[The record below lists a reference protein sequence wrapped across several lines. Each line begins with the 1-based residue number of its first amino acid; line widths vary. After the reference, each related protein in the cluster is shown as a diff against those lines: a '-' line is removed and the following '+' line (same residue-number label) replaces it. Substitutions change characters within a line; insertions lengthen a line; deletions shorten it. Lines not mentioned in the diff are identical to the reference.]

1 MKYAL
6 FASYAALVVLA
17 AVLLYTILK
26 RDGKQSEKQKVLLPD
41 FCGVIG
47 FVGAVLFH
55 IPMTAIA
62 FGGGGWRLFI
72 SFFAFVCLGA
82 SLMIGRINCRIEY
95 DESGFTVT
103 NFIGLRRYYTY
114 NDFTGK
120 RQSFGK
126 TVLYVKGRKLRID
139 DIAVGEEEF
148 IDFARKQYRI
158 RNGGSAVRTLP
169 EIEIKGAFRKNV
181 NHPGEFIFVY
191 CTILLITVGVL
202 ASLVFMYFNTTEE
215 SELEYMTVT
224 IRNVEKYHRYRQSGL
239 RAVTNDTDVLL
250 ALPFSERLL
259 KDDPA
264 LIERLTAGGERYR
277 IGYEIKGT
285 DENIY
290 YSIDVII
297 AEDGEELLSFER
309 TERYKKENILQIIV
323 LFSGLG
329 ILNALWFLLTVR
341 IGRHPEKYSR
351 RVKRMFFRDGY
362 IR

>member
-17 AVLLYTILK
+17 AVMLYTILK
-26 RDGKQSEKQKVLLPD
+26 RDGKQSEKKKVLLPN

-47 FVGAVLFH
+47 LICALLFH

-62 FGGGGWRLFI
+62 FGDGDWWLFPL
-72 SFFAFVCLGA
+72 FFAAVCLGA
-82 SLMIGRINCRIEY
+82 SLMIGRVNCRIEY

-103 NFIGLRRYYTY
+103 NFIGLRRNYSYL
-114 NDFTGK
+114 DFTGK

-181 NHPGEFIFVY
+181 NHPGEFVFIY
-191 CTILLITVGVL
+191 CMILLALTGVL
-202 ASLVFMYFNTTEE
+202 ASLVYMYFNTTKE

-224 IRNVEKYHRYRQSGL
+224 VQNVEKYHRYRQSGL
-239 RAVTNDTDVLL
+239 RAVTNETDVLL
-250 ALPFSERLL
+250 ELPGDYRLL
-259 KDDPA
+259 KDDPG
-264 LIERLTAGGERYR
+264 LIERLKSSGEQFR
-277 IGYEIKGT
+277 IGYEVMGT
-285 DENIY
+285 GDEIY
-290 YSIDVII
+290 YLIDVII
-297 AEDGEELLSFER
+297 AEDSEELLSFEHS
-309 TERYKKENILQIIV
+309 ERYAKENLLQCMV
-323 LFSGLG
+323 LFLVM
-329 ILNALWFLLTVR
+329 IILLTFCFIMTIR

-351 RVKRMFFRDGY
+351 RVKRMFFKDGY